1 MLNTGYNTL
10 IIYIILRWHWLLK
23 NKIFKLGKFLSLAV
37 NVLLVIA
44 QNIAAK
50 HNVDEN
56 ILMKESC

>member
-1 MLNTGYNTL
+1 
-10 IIYIILRWHWLLK
+10 LK
-23 NKIFKLGKFLSLAV
+23 NKTFKLGRFLSLPV
-37 NVLLVIA
+37 KVLLAIA